1 MTFNKAKVVK
11 IISFIALL
19 LVMGLL
25 IYVSIPLIKFIKNP
39 EGFKNWIDSFGI
51 YSPLA
56 YILITILSII
66 FPIIPGEPLEM
77 VAGYAF
83 GAVKGTIYC
92 LLAECLG
99 SVFVVLIVKKFGRKI
114 VEYFFN
120 KEKID
125 SLKFLQSST
134 KRTNIFAIIFTIP
147 GTPKDLLC
155 YFGGLTDIDTKIL
168 LLIVTL
174 ARFPSIIT
182 STLIGGHLGEQNYL
196 YAIIVFVITAIISLT
211 GIFVYNHIQNK
222 KD

>member
-1 MTFNKAKVVK
+1 MSFDKKKTVK

-25 IYVSIPLIKFIKNP
+25 VYVSIPLIKFIKNP
-39 EGFKNWIDSFGI
+39 EEFKKWIDSFGI
-51 YSPLA
+51 YSPIA
-56 YILITILSII
+56 YILITIISII

-83 GAVKGTIYC
+83 GAIKGTILC

-99 SVFVVLIVKKFGRKI
+99 SIIVILIVKKFGRRL
-114 VEYFFN
+114 VEYFFS

-125 SLKFLQSST
+125 SLKFLQSSS
-134 KRTNIFAIIFTIP
+134 KRINIFAIIFIIP

-155 YFGGLTDIDTKIL
+155 YFGGLTDIDLKTL
-168 LLIVTL
+168 LLIVTVG
-174 ARFPSIIT
+174 RFPSIIT

-196 YAIIVFVITAIISLT
+196 YAIIVFVITAIISLG

>member
-1 MTFNKAKVVK
+1 MSFDSRKIIK
-11 IISFIALL
+11 IISLIALL
-19 LVMGLL
+19 SVTGLL
-25 IYVSIPLIKFIKNP
+25 IYISIPLIKFIKNP
-39 EGFKNWIDSFGI
+39 LEFKNWIDSFGI
-51 YSPLA
+51 YSPII

-83 GAVKGTIYC
+83 GSLKGTPLC

-99 SVFVVLIVKKFGRKI
+99 SVIVVLLVKKFGRKI
-114 VEYFFN
+114 VDYFFN

-125 SLKFLQSST
+125 SLKFLQSSS
-134 KRTNIFAIIFTIP
+134 KKNIIFAIIFIIP

-155 YFGGLTDIDTKIL
+155 YFGGITNIDLKTL

-174 ARFPSIIT
+174 GRFPSIIT
-182 STLIGGHLGEQNYL
+182 STLIGGHLSEQNYL
-196 YAIIVFVITAIISLT
+196 YAIIVFVITALLSLT
-211 GIFVYNHIQNK
+211 GILIYNRIQHK

>member
-1 MTFNKAKVVK
+1 MSFDKKKTVK

-19 LVMGLL
+19 LVMALL
-25 IYVSIPLIKFIKNP
+25 VYISIPLIKFIKNP
-39 EGFKNWIDSFGI
+39 EEFKNWIDSFGI

-83 GAVKGTIYC
+83 GSLKGTILC

-99 SVFVVLIVKKFGRKI
+99 SVIVVLIVKKFGRKL
-114 VEYFFN
+114 VEYFFS

-125 SLKFLQSST
+125 SLKFLQSSS
-134 KRTNIFAIIFTIP
+134 KRINIFAIIFIIP

-155 YFGGLTDIDTKIL
+155 YFGGLTDIDLKTL
-168 LLIVTL
+168 LLIVTVG
-174 ARFPSIIT
+174 RFPSIIT

-196 YAIIVFVITAIISLT
+196 YAIIVFVITAIISLG
-211 GIFVYNHIQNK
+211 GIFIYNRIQNK

>member
-1 MTFNKAKVVK
+1 MSFDKKKTVK

-19 LVMGLL
+19 LVMALL
-25 IYVSIPLIKFIKNP
+25 VYISIPLIKFIKNP
-39 EGFKNWIDSFGI
+39 EEFKNWIDSFGI

-56 YILITILSII
+56 YILITIISII
-66 FPIIPGEPLEM
+66 FPIVPGEPLEM

-83 GAVKGTIYC
+83 GAIKGTILC

-99 SVFVVLIVKKFGRKI
+99 SVIVVLIVKKFGRKL
-114 VEYFFN
+114 VEYFFS

-125 SLKFLQSST
+125 SLKFLQSSS
-134 KRTNIFAIIFTIP
+134 KRINIFAIIFIIP

-155 YFGGLTDIDTKIL
+155 YFGGLTDIDLKTL
-168 LLIVTL
+168 LLIVTVG
-174 ARFPSIIT
+174 RFPSIIT

-196 YAIIVFVITAIISLT
+196 YAIIVFVITAIISLG
-211 GIFVYNHIQNK
+211 GIFIYNRIQNK

>member
-1 MTFNKAKVVK
+1 MSFDKKKTVK

-19 LVMGLL
+19 LVMALL
-25 IYVSIPLIKFIKNP
+25 VYISIPLIKFIKNP
-39 EGFKNWIDSFGI
+39 EEFKNWIDSFGI

-83 GAVKGTIYC
+83 GSLKGTILC

-99 SVFVVLIVKKFGRKI
+99 SVIVVLIVKKFGRKL
-114 VEYFFN
+114 VEYFFS

-125 SLKFLQSST
+125 SLKFLQSSS
-134 KRTNIFAIIFTIP
+134 KRINIFAIIFIIP

-155 YFGGLTDIDTKIL
+155 YFGGLTDINLKTL
-168 LLIVTL
+168 LLIVTVG
-174 ARFPSIIT
+174 RFPSIIT

-196 YAIIVFVITAIISLT
+196 YAIIVFVITAIISLG
-211 GIFVYNHIQNK
+211 GILIYNRIQNK